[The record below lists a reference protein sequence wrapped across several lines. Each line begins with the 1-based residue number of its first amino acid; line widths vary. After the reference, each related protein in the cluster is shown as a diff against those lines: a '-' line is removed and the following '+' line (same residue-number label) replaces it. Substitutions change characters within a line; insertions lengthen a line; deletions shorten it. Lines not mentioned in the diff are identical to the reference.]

1 MKRAALASAV
11 ATGHAPLDRGRFP
24 PERRPAASQAC
35 QAFERR
41 LLAFV
46 AENVNFA
53 LEQYAWEEEEEERG
67 RGGENGGCA
76 EGGGGGDLGFPSAR
90 HCAQAA
96 SGRDP
101 ELLAA
106 IGLLTHASQVGKTV
120 LRAQAARGLATVAV
134 RSPEPYRLA
143 CYGALRASRG
153 AALPCTADA
162 ALRVLDGLYEAR
174 ELARRAVQEEQ
185 GGAGGAGGLSDAR
198 KRELTEL
205 HHALLR
211 RVQCLCPVPET
222 LYRPLGAECSRLL
235 PELAQPPT
243 PGSGP
248 GPDAEGPASAEG
260 GRAGAGSGAGAGR
273 AAGAGA
279 APDPPFTPDWATSGE
294 WAGLGGQD
302 SGVGFDFGSFG
313 DRDKGEGGAF
323 RADAPPD
330 GPPEGPGPGIASP
343 EPPPPRKVLARY
355 DFIAEAAG
363 ELSLRAGAP
372 GYAYEVEAW
381 AFVETAQG
389 NGLVP
394 APYLADAGAEGY
406 P

>member
-1 MKRAALASAV
+1 M
-11 ATGHAPLDRGRFP
+11 
-24 PERRPAASQAC
+24 
-35 QAFERR
+35 
-41 LLAFV
+41 
-46 AENVNFA
+46 
-53 LEQYAWEEEEEERG
+53 
-67 RGGENGGCA
+67 RGGR
-76 EGGGGGDLGFPSAR
+76 GGGDLGFPSAR
-90 HCAQAA
+90 HCARAA
-96 SGRDP
+96 SDRDP

-153 AALPCTADA
+153 ASLPCTADA

-235 PELAQPPT
+235 PELAQPPP

-248 GPDAEGPASAEG
+248 GSDAEGPASAEG
-260 GRAGAGSGAGAGR
+260 GRAGAGAGAGAGR

-279 APDPPFTPDWATSGE
+279 APEPPFTPDWAASGE
-294 WAGLGGQD
+294 WADLGGQD
-302 SGVGFDFGSFG
+302 SGAGFDFGSFG
-313 DRDKGEGGAF
+313 DRDEGEGGAF

-330 GPPEGPGPGIASP
+330 GPPEGPGPGAASP
-343 EPPPPRKVLARY
+343 EPPPRGRSWPGMTLQRRPPGSSACAQAPQGMHTTRWRPGRSSRRRRATVWSRRPTSPTPAPRVTPEQRAPACAAWPRLAANPPPNRKVPGGGA
-355 DFIAEAAG
+355 AAAVAG
-363 ELSLRAGAP
+363 ERKLRGRPGRLGGCSNERAG
-372 GYAYEVEAW
+372 E
-381 AFVETAQG
+381 
-389 NGLVP
+389 
-394 APYLADAGAEGY
+394 
-406 P
+406 